1 MRKVAFAVLAMAV
14 LLVGCTS
21 IECSTNNTVVS
32 QYCFMKHHEDGNDS
46 TMVLDRYYLT
56 VSVNHIENGADTVYL
71 NKTGKISTLKLPVSY
86 AYKKDTLF
94 FDFSDTLQSSQYKTV
109 AIDTVCISKTN
120 ELIFE
125 GVECNPRYHHKV
137 LSATTTH
144 HMIDSIVV
152 KNNYIDNDPNK
163 VHFNLFLHP
172 SD

>member
-1 MRKVAFAVLAMAV
+1 
-14 LLVGCTS
+14 
-21 IECSTNNTVVS
+21 
-32 QYCFMKHHEDGNDS
+32 
-46 TMVLDRYYLT
+46 
-56 VSVNHIENGADTVYL
+56 
-71 NKTGKISTLKLPVSY
+71 VSY
-86 AYKKDTLF
+86 AYKNDTLF
-94 FDFSDTLQSSQYKTV
+94 FDFSDTLQNSQYKTV